1 MTKAENESAKKIY
14 FYKDNKG
21 IYLSHFPAFWLF
33 ESKEKSLHSFF
44 LRGNSVEFNCWM
56 SLKQKDYI
64 KYISNSIQK
73 EFFNLTKHLI
83 EKMYI
88 FSADIYFF
96 KKQYYVI
103 PNRHLLL

>member
-44 LRGNSVEFNCWM
+44 LKR
-56 SLKQKDYI
+56 K
-64 KYISNSIQK
+64 
-73 EFFNLTKHLI
+73 
-83 EKMYI
+83 
-88 FSADIYFF
+88 
-96 KKQYYVI
+96 
-103 PNRHLLL
+103 